1 MNNNMEGCCVYID
14 ENNLSTLLMYKEINK
29 EVIFFVK
36 YNFLEFHIDYINIFD
51 FQKKIPKNCIFIL
64 SYLPYTYDL
73 DITLKLW
80 KNIAFNRLNFL
91 NKYNINL

>member
-1 MNNNMEGCCVYID
+1 MEGGCVYID
-14 ENNLSTLLMYKEINK
+14 VNNLSTLLMYKEINK

-51 FQKKIPKNCIFIL
+51 FEKIFPKNCIFIL

-73 DITLKLW
+73 DITLKVW
-80 KNIAFNRLNFL
+80 FCF
-91 NKYNINL
+91 

>member
-1 MNNNMEGCCVYID
+1 MEGGCVYID
-14 ENNLSTLLMYKEINK
+14 KNNFATLLMYKEINK

-51 FQKKIPKNCIFIL
+51 FQKMIPNDCIFIL

-80 KNIAFNRLNFL
+80 QKIAFNRLNYL
-91 NKYNINL
+91 NNYC

>member
-1 MNNNMEGCCVYID
+1 MEGGCVYID
-14 ENNLSTLLMYKEINK
+14 ENNLSTLLMFKEINK

-36 YNFLEFHIDYINIFD
+36 YNLFEFHIDYMNIFD
-51 FQKKIPKNCIFIL
+51 FEKIFPKNYMFIL

-73 DITLKLW
+73 DITLKVW
-80 KNIAFNRLNFL
+80 QKIAFNRLNYL